1 MAMNVKEDLVGKTIT
16 GVIAT
21 TSPGTGL
28 AQIWMLQFADGSH
41 VEFVSPAAR
50 KALQRAAMKPAKRA
64 AGKRQGK
71 PQRLLEDASM
81 HFKRDCETGAQLSLN
96 VA

>member
-1 MAMNVKEDLVGKTIT
+1 MNVKEDLVGKTIT

-21 TSPGTGL
+21 NSPGNGL
-28 AQIWMLQFADGSH
+28 MQIWMLQFADGSH

-50 KALQRAAMKPAKRA
+50 KALQRAARRPAKRSTD
-64 AGKRQGK
+64 KRQGK
-71 PQRLLEDASM
+71 HQHMLEDAHM

>member
-1 MAMNVKEDLVGKTIT
+1 MTMNVKEDLVGKTIT

-21 TSPGTGL
+21 TAPGSGL

-41 VEFVSPAAR
+41 VEFVSPGAR
-50 KALQRAAMKPAKRA
+50 RALQKAASRSRNRAPAKRSSKSQLA
-64 AGKRQGK
+64 
-71 PQRLLEDASM
+71 LDAPAM
-81 HFKRDCETGAQLSLN
+81 HYKRDGEAGAQLSLN